1 MIALRHR
8 IALRRRITGDDSGL
22 GMVELLVAMLLS
34 GIVLALVASMFL
46 NVARA
51 TGQSNLTREAAA
63 VAGNIANQLSKT
75 VRFAAQ
81 NPVAGTTVL
90 SPAVVEATPVSLSII
105 SLADANAST
114 LAPSRVRFSVSNGQ
128 LFEERLA
135 ASNSNG
141 FWVFSGGVPAMRSLG
156 GTIVPP
162 SSGQAPLFRYR
173 DAAGT
178 ELVPGPTG
186 LTAAQRE
193 RVAAVSITLRV
204 RSSTSADAPLTVIA
218 STVGMPNL
226 GYAGE
231 GS

>member
-1 MIALRHR
+1 MS
-8 IALRRRITGDDSGL
+8 ALRRRITRDDSGL

-34 GIVLALVASMFL
+34 GIVLALVATMFI

-51 TGQSNLTREAAA
+51 TSQSNLTREAAA
-63 VAGNIANQLSKT
+63 VAGNIVNQVAKN
-75 VRFAAQ
+75 VRFAVQ
-81 NPVAGTTVL
+81 NPVAGTTAL
-90 SPAVVEATPVSLSII
+90 DPAVVEATPVSLTLV

-114 LAPSRVRFSVSNGQ
+114 LAPSRVRFSVSGDQ
-128 LFEERLA
+128 LVEERLA
-135 ASNSNG
+135 ASNSSG
-141 FWVFSGGVPAMRSLG
+141 FWVFSGGIPAVRTLG
-156 GTIVPP
+156 GTVVPP

-193 RVAAVSITLRV
+193 RVAAISITVRV
-204 RSSTSADAPLTVIA
+204 RSSASANAPLTVIA

-226 GYAGE
+226 GYSGE

>member
-1 MIALRHR
+1 MN
-8 IALRRRITGDDSGL
+8 ALRRRLARDDNGL
-22 GMVELLVAMLLS
+22 GLVELLVAMLLS
-34 GIVLALVASMFL
+34 GIVLALVATMFI

-63 VAGNIANQLSKT
+63 VAGNIANQVTKT
-75 VRFAAQ
+75 VRFAVQ
-81 NPVAGTTVL
+81 NPVTGTTAL
-90 SPAVVEATPVSLSII
+90 SPAVVEATPASLSLI

-114 LAPSRVRFSVSNGQ
+114 LAPSRVRFSVSGGQ
-128 LFEERLA
+128 LLEERLA
-135 ASNSNG
+135 ATDSNG
-141 FWVFSGGVPAMRSLG
+141 FWVFSGGTPVVRTLG
-156 GTIVPP
+156 GTVVPP

-173 DAAGT
+173 DTDGT

-193 RVAAVSITLRV
+193 RVASVSITLRV
-204 RSSTSADAPLTVIA
+204 RSSASADAPLTVIA